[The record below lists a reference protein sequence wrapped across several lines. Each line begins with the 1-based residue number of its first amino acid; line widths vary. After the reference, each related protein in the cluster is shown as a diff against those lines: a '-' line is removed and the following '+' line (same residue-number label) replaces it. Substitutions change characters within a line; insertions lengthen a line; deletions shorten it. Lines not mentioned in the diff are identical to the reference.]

1 MWRRSHSPLKN
12 YWHGTEKSKLRPT
25 KIQKISKIRLQ
36 FQNFLILNYANGVFY
51 KLQKRDA
58 KRQTIKAPKSMYIVT
73 RAWMKYIR
81 AWMK

>member
-36 FQNFLILNYANGVFY
+36 FQNFLIPNYANGVFY
-51 KLQKRDA
+51 KLEKRDA
-58 KRQTIKAPKSMYIVT
+58 KRQTINASKPMHIVT
-73 RAWMKYIR
+73 RA
-81 AWMK
+81 

>member
-36 FQNFLILNYANGVFY
+36 FQNFLIPNYANGVFY

-58 KRQTIKAPKSMYIVT
+58 KRQTINASKPMHIVT

-81 AWMK
+81 A

>member
-58 KRQTIKAPKSMYIVT
+58 KRQTINASKPMHIVT
-73 RAWMKYIR
+73 RTWMKYIR